1 MTPQR
6 YSNTGT
12 DIADFDAVRL
22 AVASPED
29 ILEWS
34 YGEVTKPETINYRT
48 QKPERDGLFCERI
61 FGPVKDINPHD
72 AKYKGVRSREAAVD
86 KNGELVTRSIVR
98 RERMAH
104 ISLAVPVSHIWF
116 LRGTPS
122 AMGLLLGMTVKNLER
137 VAYFASYIIKKVDTA
152 KRDQLLADKE
162 AEFAAAKEAIKARFE
177 KEAEAKDAN
186 VKALAEMQTK
196 ELEQL
201 NQEFE
206 QFRDQVSSL
215 ERLNLINETDYRNLP
230 SDLRALIEVGMGG
243 AALKDLLTQ
252 IDLKQLI
259 TDLSAETEDAKGQRR
274 KKLMKRLRLLES
286 MDRAGIKPSSMTVSV
301 LPVIPPDLRPMV
313 QLTGGR
319 FATSDLNDLYRR
331 VINRNNRLKKLIDL
345 NAPEV
350 IRRNEQRMLQEAVD
364 ALIDNNST
372 RSGRAVA
379 ATGQRRRLKSL
390 SDMLKGKQGRF
401 RQNLLGKR
409 VDYSGRSVIVAGP
422 ELKINQCGLP
432 KMMALELFKPFVIG
446 ELIAR
451 EQAHNIRSASRLI
464 EMGETVV
471 WDALDEVIK
480 GKYVLLNRAPSL
492 HRLSIQAFQPVLIE
506 GRAIQ
511 LHPLVCK
518 GFNADFDGDQ
528 MAVHLPLSN
537 KAQAE
542 AREIMAANRNL
553 LKPADGSPILHIEQ
567 DIVLGCYYLTYERP
581 GTPSDTKP
589 VAYAN
594 LEEALMA
601 FDAAVINLQSRVR
614 VPFRGETRET
624 TLGRL
629 LFNEILPEDFAF
641 QDETMTKKR
650 LQQVMAQVYADYGQ
664 ERTAEI
670 ADDLKDLGFNYA
682 TNSGLSIGMGDFEPI
697 SGLQDLLD
705 EGEKRAA
712 AISEQYEQG
721 FITDEERHRLTVDN
735 WTKIQNNV
743 QNLLSEQMVGQDSS
757 MAIAINS
764 GARGNLSQLN
774 NSIGMLGVMQDA
786 AGNVIELPIKSG
798 YIAGLNP
805 LEYFTGTRGTRK
817 ALIDIALKTA
827 DAGYLTRRLVDVSQD
842 VFTISD
848 DTQDPGFAMLRA
860 DADYIG
866 VSYASRLAGRFAAE
880 TIKGYVKAGELITVD
895 VADKIAADDKIDGIK
910 IMSGLSSTNVRGV
923 AQKSYG
929 IDPATGELVTE
940 NHPIG
945 VIAAQSIGEPGTQ
958 LSLDSKHRSGGAVAD
973 DTAQGLSRIE
983 ELFEVRTPK
992 GQAYL
997 TEISGVAN
1005 TWEEGDHYVVQVT
1018 ADQKEKVTLALG
1030 ERKAT
1035 VKSGTDV
1042 MAGDVVAA
1050 LEDASEPLVTPMSG
1064 KANVTKN
1071 EVVITPTKQSVV
1083 RYEIPGFKQLQVQDG
1098 DKVVAG
1104 QRLTNGSINLHDLMR
1119 LQGVEATQRY
1129 IMNEI
1134 LKIFAAQGQ
1143 NIADKHLEIIVRQMF
1158 SRVQIEEA
1166 ADSEF
1171 VTGDIVSKLA
1181 VVEAN
1186 EALVATDKQPA
1197 KYNQLLLGITKAS
1210 LSTDSFLSAA
1220 SFQDTTRVLISAAT
1234 SGKVDKLYGLKE
1246 NVILGRKIP
1255 VGTGAANYEEETEE
1269 ERELA
1274 AEAAT
1279 VIGGGQSNDHLDD
1292 ETAGL

>member
-1 MTPQR
+1 MMPQR
-6 YSNTGT
+6 YSNNST

-22 AVASPED
+22 AVASPSD
-29 ILEWS
+29 ILDWS

-98 RERMAH
+98 RERMGH

-122 AMGLLLGMTVKNLER
+122 AMGLLLGLTVKNLER
-137 VAYFASYIIKKVDTA
+137 VAYFASYIIKAVDTA

-162 AEFAAAKEAIKARFE
+162 AEFAAAKAAIKLRYE
-177 KEAEAKDAN
+177 KEAEAAEAN

-201 NQEFE
+201 TKDFE
-206 QFRDQVSSL
+206 LYRDQLSAL
-215 ERLNLINETDYRNLP
+215 ERLHLINETDFRNLP
-230 SDLRALIEVGMGG
+230 DELRALASVGMGG
-243 AALKDLLTQ
+243 AALRDLLSE

-259 TDLSAETEDAKGQRR
+259 AELGKEAEDAKGQRK

-286 MDRAGIKPSSMTVSV
+286 MDRAGIKPSSMCVSV

-331 VINRNNRLKKLIDL
+331 VINRNNRLKKLMDL

-446 ELIAR
+446 ELIER

-464 EMGETVV
+464 EMGETMV

-528 MAVHLPLSN
+528 MAVHLPLSD

-542 AREIMAANRNL
+542 ARDIMAANRNL

-567 DIVLGCYYLTYERP
+567 DIVLGCYFLTYERP
-581 GTPSDTKP
+581 GNDPTAVKSFSSF
-589 VAYAN
+589 N
-594 LEEALMA
+594 EALMA
-601 FDAAVINLQSRVR
+601 LDNGDISLQSYVK
-614 VPFRGETRET
+614 VPFRDHTAQT

-629 LFNEILPEDFAF
+629 LFNEIFPEDFPF

-650 LQQVMAQVYADYGQ
+650 LQKVMAAVYAQYGQ
-664 ERTAEI
+664 EKTAEI
-670 ADDLKDLGFNYA
+670 ADDLKDLGFYYA
-682 TNSGLSIGMGDFEPI
+682 TISGLSMGMGDFAPI
-697 SGLQDLLD
+697 AGMDKALD
-705 EGEKRAA
+705 QGEERSA
-712 AISEQYEQG
+712 AISDQYDEG

-735 WTKIQNNV
+735 WIKVETKV
-743 QNLLSEQMVGQDSS
+743 QDMLAEQMIDQDSS

-764 GARGNLSQLN
+764 GARGNISQLKN
-774 NSIGMLGVMQDA
+774 AVGMLGVQQDA
-786 AGNVIELPIKSG
+786 GGNVIELPIKSG
-798 YIAGLNP
+798 YINGLNP

-842 VFTISD
+842 VFTVND
-848 DTQDPGFAMLRA
+848 DTSDPGFAMLRA
-860 DADYIG
+860 DAAYIG
-866 VSYASRLAGRFAAE
+866 VSYASRLTGRFTAE
-880 TIKGYVKAGELITVD
+880 TIKGYAKKGQLLTAE
-895 VADKIAADDKIDGIK
+895 VATQIEADEALDGVK
-910 IMSGLSSTNVRGV
+910 IMSGLSCSNVRGV
-923 AQKSYG
+923 SQKSYG
-929 IDPATGELVTE
+929 VDPATGEIVAE

-958 LSLDSKHRSGGAVAD
+958 LSLDSKHRSGGAIAD

-997 TEISGVAN
+997 TEISGLAN

-1018 ADQKEKVTLALG
+1018 ADDKEKVTLKLG

-1035 VKSGTDV
+1035 IASGSDV
-1042 MAGDVVAA
+1042 VAGDVVAA
-1050 LEDASEPLVTPMSG
+1050 LEDASEPLISPMPG
-1064 KANVTKN
+1064 KAQVTDKAI
-1071 EVVITPTKQSVV
+1071 VITPTSQSVV

-1098 DKVVAG
+1098 DKVVSG

-1119 LQGVEATQRY
+1119 LQGVESTQRY

-1186 EALVATDKQPA
+1186 EALVADGKKPA
-1197 KYNQLLLGITKAS
+1197 KPNQLLLGITKAS

-1220 SFQDTTRVLISAAT
+1220 SFQDTTRVLIAAAT

-1255 VGTGAANYEEETEE
+1255 VGTGAKTDDDPDEADN
-1269 ERELA
+1269 ELA
-1274 AEAAT
+1274 VEAAI
-1279 VIGGGQSNDHLDD
+1279 VMGAEPEAVESDS
-1292 ETAGL
+1292 